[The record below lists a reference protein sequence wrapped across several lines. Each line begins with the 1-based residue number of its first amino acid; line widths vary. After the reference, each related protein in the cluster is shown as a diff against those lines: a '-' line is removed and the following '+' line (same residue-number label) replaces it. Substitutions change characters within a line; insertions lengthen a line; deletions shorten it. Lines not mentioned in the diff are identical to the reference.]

1 MSPARRRCSLFTIL
15 MLALLLPLTGLGQD
29 YYPDRPA
36 DVVWSPAQYATVTD
50 IQTAFNNA
58 RTNENALNLGTGQV
72 QMPMMTM
79 PSQAEW
85 DGMSN
90 SLRALWLIN
99 SERQARGLL
108 PLEGVDVNAIA
119 VAQAHADYLLANNL
133 FTHTGSGG
141 TTPWQ
146 RLAAHPAIQNHQDF
160 LGVAEN
166 LAAFVTSTNSIPSP
180 VERSV
185 YGWIYEDASSAW
197 GHRRA
202 CLWIAFTNNYGPAG
216 SEGLMGIGRASGG
229 PWSGFGT
236 PWNFAEIVVFKVFD
250 PAASYNPALPV
261 QLGSFSGTVTTQN
274 AVRLRWRT
282 ISEINNYGFYVQRRS
297 SSAGIF
303 LEVPNSFQ
311 PGHGTTNIPR
321 DYEYVDES
329 PLAGPLY
336 YRLRQ
341 VDMDGTEHF
350 SDEIM
355 VGAVTSVAEH
365 MPAVYALEQ
374 NYPNPFNPATT
385 IRFAI
390 PTQSGVSL
398 AIYDLLGREVR
409 RLVDDRKQAGY
420 HEVVWDGKD
429 NAGNAVGSGVY
440 MYKLTAGE
448 FSKTERM
455 VLMK

>member
-1 MSPARRRCSLFTIL
+1 MFSPRIFISVA
-15 MLALLLPLTGLGQD
+15 LALLLVASFQSGHAQD
-29 YYPDRPA
+29 HYPDRPS
-36 DVVWSPAQYATVTD
+36 DVAWSPAQYSSVAD
-50 IQTAFNNA
+50 IQAAFNNA
-58 RTNENALNLGTGQV
+58 RTNENSLNLGTGQV

-79 PSQAEW
+79 PTHTEW
-85 DGMSN
+85 DAMSN
-90 SLRALWLIN
+90 SHRALWLMN
-99 SERQARGLL
+99 SERQARGML
-108 PLEGVDVNAIA
+108 PFEGVDPNVIA
-119 VAQAHADYLLANNL
+119 VAQGHANYLLANNV
-133 FTHTGSGG
+133 FDHTGAGG

-146 RLAAHPAIQNHQDF
+146 RLAAHPAIQNRQDF

-185 YGWIYEDASSAW
+185 YGWIYADGSSAW

-202 CLWIAFTNNYGPAG
+202 CLWMSFNNNYGPAG

-236 PWNFAEIVVFKVFD
+236 PWNFAEIIVFKIFD
-250 PAASYNPALPV
+250 PAANYDPTLPV
-261 QLGSFSGTVTTQN
+261 QLGSFNGTVTQQN
-274 AVRLRWRT
+274 SVQLRWRT
-282 ISEINNYGFYVQRRS
+282 ISEINNYGFYVQRR
-297 SSAGIF
+297 AAVTGVF
-303 LEVPNSFQ
+303 RDLPNSFR

-321 DYEYVDES
+321 EYEFVDES
-329 PLAGPLY
+329 PLPGSAS

-341 VDMDGTEHF
+341 VDLDGTEHF

-355 VGAVTSVAEH
+355 VGAVTSVAEQV
-365 MPAVYALEQ
+365 PGAFALEQ

-385 IRFAI
+385 IRFAV
-390 PTQSGVSL
+390 PAERGVSL
-398 AIYDLLGREVR
+398 AVYDLLGREVR

-429 NAGNAVGSGVY
+429 NAGNAAGSGVY
-440 MYKLTAGE
+440 LYKLTAGE
-448 FSKTERM
+448 FSKTQRL